1 MQDLIDR
8 YSAAW
13 GARDPDAIVALH
25 TEDTEFQ
32 LHAGQDRAVGKAAVR
47 EAFAGLFEQFP
58 DLAFEL
64 NWLRTGADFWA
75 VEWRITATAAG
86 SGAAIDATLAD
97 VVTVEDGLVK
107 TKDSY
112 VDAITLQ
119 AQLGAE
125 VAA

>member
-13 GARDPDAIVALH
+13 GSRDPDAIVALH
-25 TEDTEFQ
+25 TEDTSFQ
-32 LHAGQDRAVGKAAVR
+32 LHAGQERAVGKAAVR

-58 DLAFEL
+58 DLAFEQKSL
-64 NWLRTGADFWA
+64 HTGESHWA
-75 VEWRITATAAG
+75 VGWRITATAAEN
-86 SGAAIDATLAD
+86 GAAIDADLVD
-97 VVTVEDGLVK
+97 VIAVVDGLVH

-119 AQLGAE
+119 AQLGAA

>member
-1 MQDLIDR
+1 MQDLIDS
-8 YSAAW
+8 YSSAW
-13 GARDPDAIVALH
+13 ESRDPDAIVALH
-25 TEDTEFQ
+25 TDDTEFQ
-32 LHAGQDRAVGKAAVR
+32 LHAGQERAVGKEAVR

-58 DLAFEL
+58 DLAFEQT
-64 NWLRTGADFWA
+64 WLRTAEDFWA
-75 VEWRITATAAG
+75 VEWRITGTAAG
-86 SGAAIDATLAD
+86 SGATIDATLCD
-97 VVTVEDGLVK
+97 VVTVAGGKVR

>member
-8 YSAAW
+8 YSEAW
-13 GARDPDAIVALH
+13 GSRDPDEIVALH

-32 LHAGQDRAVGKAAVR
+32 LHMGQERAIGKAAVR
-47 EAFAGLFEQFP
+47 ETFAGLFEQIP
-58 DLAFEL
+58 DLAFEQR
-64 NWLRTGADFWA
+64 WLRTGADFWA
-75 VEWRITATAAG
+75 VEWRITGTAAG
-86 SGAAIDATLAD
+86 LGAPIDATLAD

-112 VDAITLQ
+112 VDAVTLQ
-119 AQLGAE
+119 AQLGAA